1 MKRQFSYAV
10 IILNKAG
17 YIHQINHKTKQSSWE
32 NISWKNTGGKKNKN
46 QNKKTTERNYSGVV
60 I

>member
-46 QNKKTTERNYSGVV
+46 QNKKQLKGT
-60 I
+60 ILD

>member
-32 NISWKNTGGKKNKN
+32 NIRWKNTGEKKHQKPK
-46 QNKKTTERNYSGVV
+46 QKTTERNYSGLV

>member
-17 YIHQINHKTKQSSWE
+17 YIHQINHKTKQSSWG

-46 QNKKTTERNYSGVV
+46 QNKKQLKGT
-60 I
+60 ILD

>member
-32 NISWKNTGGKKNKN
+32 NISWKNTGGKKKQKPKQKN
-46 QNKKTTERNYSGVV
+46 N
-60 I
+60 

>member
-10 IILNKAG
+10 ISLNKAG

-32 NISWKNTGGKKNKN
+32 NISWKYTGGKKNKN
-46 QNKKTTERNYSGVV
+46 QNKKQPKGT
-60 I
+60 ILD